1 MLFSHPVFHITDR
14 VFCRVC
20 IFRFYKRINSLLN
33 YFLTCWILHPS
44 SYFDILVHLSS
55 LVSSVFCK
63 LLFLLL
69 CRIKCLCRSLPAFFF
84 FTPCIFIFVW
94 RLSVCSAV
102 CLGKP
107 VYLDS
112 FWFCLLSGPW
122 SLSTWVRDLY
132 VRAGILCLVYSFLV
146 KVGGEYGLWAMGGE
160 ERPPATLAPVY
171 ENHRETVSSGWG
183 LPVSGGV
190 PVWFCSLSPP
200 LHQTGPAG

>member
-1 MLFSHPVFHITDR
+1 MVLITVFYLSIPSVSSLGNQLPTCLIPLVSPFCSIVSLLFSMLFSHPVFHITDR

-112 FWFCLLSGPW
+112 F
-122 SLSTWVRDLY
+122 
-132 VRAGILCLVYSFLV
+132 
-146 KVGGEYGLWAMGGE
+146 
-160 ERPPATLAPVY
+160 
-171 ENHRETVSSGWG
+171 
-183 LPVSGGV
+183 
-190 PVWFCSLSPP
+190 
-200 LHQTGPAG
+200 